1 MKREIKKKF
10 SAGGIV
16 LNGRGEV
23 VLVSQKVSW
32 SFPKGGIKKGENE
45 LEAAMREIWEESGI
59 DRLELIAELGSIL
72 RPKIARKGERGDFEM
87 KKITM
92 FLFTTTQKKLKPNDS
107 DNPEALWIKIEEVVE
122 RLTHEKDKEFFLSV
136 MDQVKKHSNP

>member
-1 MKREIKKKF
+1 MKKEIKKKF

-16 LNGRGEV
+16 LNKKGEV

-32 SFPKGGIKKGENE
+32 SFPKGGIKKGETE

-59 DRLELIAELGSIL
+59 EHLDLIGELGVIERS
-72 RPKIARKGERGDFEM
+72 KIAIRGKGESFEM
-87 KKITM
+87 KKIAM
-92 FLFTTTQKKLKPNDS
+92 FLFTTKQKKLKPIDS
-107 DNPEALWIKIEEVVE
+107 DNPEALWIKIEEVAE

-136 MDQVKKHSNP
+136 MDQVKKHSKS